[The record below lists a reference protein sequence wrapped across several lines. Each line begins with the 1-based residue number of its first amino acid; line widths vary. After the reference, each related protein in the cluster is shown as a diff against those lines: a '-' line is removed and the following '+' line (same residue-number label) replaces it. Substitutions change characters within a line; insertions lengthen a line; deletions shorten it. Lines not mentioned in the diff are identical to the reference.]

1 MAAGKRALPRRLL
14 LFLERAL
21 LVVAI
26 VALGWYVTS
35 RLTTVIYQAWQNRS
49 LDALRQEQQAQRD
62 GRDVY
67 LPPSTPFGRSGQAPG
82 GAARVIPRRPLVG
95 RIEVPRIGLSAI
107 VREGVDDRTLDRAVG
122 HVPET
127 ALPGEAGNVAFA
139 GHRDTFFRPLRHV
152 RAGDRIVVTTPEGE
166 FDYVVR
172 ETRVVPPTDVS
183 VLDPTPRPTLT
194 LVTCHP
200 FNFVGNAPNRF
211 IVRAEQ
217 AQAAPATIAGPPRP
231 PAPGMS
237 LTPARHA
244 TAAAAVTAVAAT
256 SGHGRPAAAR
266 AQTNGQPVAR
276 KASVRKPV
284 RSKSTGKDSEKDP
297 KKEKRGGW
305 RSILRLFR

>member
-1 MAAGKRALPRRLL
+1 MADGKRSFGTSHPLLIVERILFALA
-14 LFLERAL
+14 LF
-21 LVVAI
+21 
-26 VALGWYVTS
+26 ALGWYGTAKIGTAV
-35 RLTTVIYQAWQNRS
+35 YQAWQNRQ
-49 LDALRQEQQAQRD
+49 LDALREEQQLKR
-62 GRDVY
+62 GTDVH
-67 LPPSTPFGRSGQAPG
+67 LPASG
-82 GAARVIPRRPLVG
+82 ARRVMPRRPLVG

-122 HVPET
+122 HVPQT

-139 GHRDTFFRPLRHV
+139 GHRDTFFRPLRHI

-217 AQAAPATIAGPPRP
+217 AEAAPAAIAGPP
-231 PAPGMS
+231 PASAPAMS
-237 LTPARHA
+237 LTPASHA
-244 TAAAAVTAVAAT
+244 TAAAAATAVAAT
-256 SGHGRPAAAR
+256 SGKGRPAAVR
-266 AQTNGQPVAR
+266 TGTGGQPAAR
-276 KASVRKPV
+276 KAAVRKPV
-284 RSKSTGKDSEKDP
+284 RSKAAVKDP
-297 KKEKRGGW
+297 KKQKRGGW
-305 RSILRLFR
+305 RAILRLFR